1 MTTNRN
7 PQISLIGIREQ
18 PLHIGVL
25 KNIKKL
31 SGEYLGPVKVIPLEM
46 KHSISWTNGR

>member
-7 PQISLIGIREQ
+7 SQISLIGIREQ

-25 KNIKKL
+25 SIKKP
-31 SGEYLGPVKVIPLEM
+31 SGEYLGTVNVIPLEM